1 MKNGAD
7 EEDDDEE
14 ADAEATDEEADDAH
28 ACLQGHGGGSA
39 TVPLKARSG
48 VPLVSRRRRLSS

>member
-1 MKNGAD
+1 LGLVQKPMMKNGAD

-28 ACLQGHGGGSA
+28 ACPGSYLQVLMFIGC
-39 TVPLKARSG
+39 
-48 VPLVSRRRRLSS
+48 